1 VTAKDVMPIR
11 LGLPGIQ
18 VHQVLL
24 DEPHALHVAVGR
36 IAGWVRCS
44 ACGHKTR
51 RVHQTIDTRVR
62 DLPISGRPV
71 TLVFAK
77 RRFACACGTT
87 TTESDETLEGHLS
100 LRLRR
105 HLVTEVIDS
114 TVAATARRHQLGWH
128 QVMAVMIQ
136 VAAVAFFQR
145 RRQKVRV
152 LAIDEKSLV
161 KGRGGFSTIVSNAE
175 TGAVIA
181 VLPGRCEA
189 VLASF
194 LSRQSREWRVGVKV
208 VCTDMA
214 NCYRAAIRTHLP
226 TAAHVVDRFHVT
238 RNFCQVLCD
247 ARREAQRTRLGEPH
261 DPALF
266 KARYVLV
273 TRMDRLTA
281 DQGAMLAQVLADHP
295 ELGAVWEMTQRF
307 YRIYEAQ
314 GIEEALGA
322 IEDFATAWM
331 ASNAELG
338 SAVKTL
344 LAWENEWLNFHR
356 HGRASSGCAEGI
368 NNKIEV
374 LERKAYG
381 FRRAVNHQ
389 ARILLECAGHPL
401 RHQAA

>member
-1 VTAKDVMPIR
+1 
-11 LGLPGIQ
+11 
-18 VHQVLL
+18 
-24 DEPHALHVAVGR
+24 
-36 IAGWVRCS
+36 
-44 ACGHKTR
+44 
-51 RVHQTIDTRVR
+51 
-62 DLPISGRPV
+62 
-71 TLVFAK
+71 
-77 RRFACACGTT
+77 
-87 TTESDETLEGHLS
+87 
-100 LRLRR
+100 
-105 HLVTEVIDS
+105 
-114 TVAATARRHQLGWH
+114 
-128 QVMAVMIQ
+128 MIQ

-374 LERKAYG
+374 LERKATAFDG
-381 FRRAVNHQ
+381 RSTIRPGSCSSAPAIPCAIRRPESTRETSSSPPSAWAELQVPICRPPPRGRLPRTGDLTQCCSPMTAIAVRHRPWRARQ
-389 ARILLECAGHPL
+389 ARHGWVLVQISSIHLTQSGLWHAGTTSQTAPFHAVSRRETQPMMG
-401 RHQAA
+401 RDIHSP